1 MTKFSISS
9 SERASQWIESRR
21 AQQLPTFVDDP
32 HWKNVIQGIALRGI
46 HIQSMEA
53 GRILCTFK
61 VPSHLVDGDGEM
73 RAGALATLIENIGG
87 SAIISSDGRSQ
98 ITVDLSISFLSSAKV
113 DDELEID
120 ARVCGHKGG
129 LSTAVV
135 EVKKKANGELIAH
148 SRLWANKLP
157 TNEADRLSKM

>member
-1 MTKFSISS
+1 MTKSS
-9 SERASQWIESRR
+9 VSSLERTSHWIESRR
-21 AQQLPTFVDDP
+21 AQQLPNFVDVLQ
-32 HWKNVIQGIALRGI
+32 WQNVIQNIVLRGMR
-46 HIQSMEA
+46 IQSMEA

-61 VPSHLVDGDGEM
+61 VPSRLVDGGGEL
-73 RAGALATLIENIGG
+73 RAGALATLIDVIGG
-87 SAIISSDGRSQ
+87 SAIISSDGRLQ
-98 ITVDLSISFLSSAKV
+98 LSAELNISFLSPAKV

-157 TNEADRLSKM
+157 TKEADRLSKM